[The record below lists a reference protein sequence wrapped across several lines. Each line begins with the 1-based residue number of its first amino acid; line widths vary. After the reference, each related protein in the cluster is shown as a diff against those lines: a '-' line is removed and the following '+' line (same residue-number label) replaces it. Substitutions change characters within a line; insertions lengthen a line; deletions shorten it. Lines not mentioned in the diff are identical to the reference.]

1 MRSRQQKALKAVALF
16 LVFAIAQVYV
26 QISFAEPNSP
36 TVPVPLPQQ
45 FIARLT
51 TRGNQPITVNGLS
64 AATGATILTGATIE
78 TPAEVGATINLGP
91 LGYLDLAPNTK
102 VELQYDEN
110 GNLKVKLI
118 SGCAV
123 LVAKKNTDA
132 EVSTEQ
138 GSAGKTDKKK
148 GGVIDICFPP
158 GAASPTVGQGAA
170 AAAGAGAAGAA
181 AAAAG
186 GGGGGLSGVAIAA
199 MVGGGIAA
207 VAIPVAIARG
217 NNSSNSSP

>member
-26 QISFAEPNSP
+26 QISFAEPNSALDAI
-36 TVPVPLPQQ
+36 PLPQQ

-64 AATGATILTGATIE
+64 AASGATILTGAVIE

-102 VELQYDEN
+102 VELQFDEN
-110 GNLKVKLI
+110 GQVKVKLVQ
-118 SGCAV
+118 GCAV

-138 GSAGKTDKKK
+138 GPAAKTDKEK
-148 GGVIDICFPP
+148 GGVVDICFPP
-158 GAASPTVGQGAA
+158 GAAAPTVGQGAA

-186 GGGGGLSGVAIAA
+186 GGGLSGVAIGAIVA
-199 MVGGGIAA
+199 GGIAA
-207 VAIPVAIARG
+207 VAIPVALSRG
-217 NNSSNSSP
+217 DNSSQSTP

>member
-64 AATGATILTGATIE
+64 AASGATILTGATIE
-78 TPAEVGATINLGP
+78 TPAAVGATINLGP

-102 VELQYDEN
+102 VELTFDEN
-110 GNLKVKLI
+110 GQVRVKLI
-118 SGCAV
+118 SGCAI
-123 LVAKKNTDA
+123 LIAKKNTDA

-138 GSAGKTDKKK
+138 GPAGKTDKKK
-148 GGVIDICFPP
+148 GGVLDICFPP
-158 GAASPTVGQGAA
+158 GALAPTVGQGAA
-170 AAAGAGAAGAA
+170 ASAGAGAAGTVAA
-181 AAAAG
+181 ASTA
-186 GGGGGLSGVAIAA
+186 GLSGVAIGAI
-199 MVGGGIAA
+199 VGGAIAA
-207 VAIPVAIARG
+207 VAIPVALSRG
-217 NNSSNSSP
+217 NNSSSTTP

>member
-64 AATGATILTGATIE
+64 AASGATILTGATIE

-102 VELQYDEN
+102 VELSFDEN
-110 GNLKVKLI
+110 GQVRVKLI
-118 SGCAV
+118 SGCAI
-123 LVAKKNTDA
+123 LIAKKNTDA

-138 GSAGKTDKKK
+138 GTAGKTDKKK
-148 GGVIDICFPP
+148 GGVLDICFPP
-158 GAASPTVGQGAA
+158 GAAAPTVGQGAA
-170 AAAGAGAAGAA
+170 ASAGAGAAGTVAA
-181 AAAAG
+181 ATAAG
-186 GGGGGLSGVAIAA
+186 TGLSGVAIGAIVA
-199 MVGGGIAA
+199 GGVAA
-207 VAIPVAIARG
+207 VAIPVALSRGG
-217 NNSSNSSP
+217 NNSPSSP

>member
-78 TPAEVGATINLGP
+78 TPTAVGATINLGP

-102 VELQYDEN
+102 VELTFDEN
-110 GNLKVKLI
+110 GQVRVKLI
-118 SGCAV
+118 SGCAI
-123 LVAKKNTDA
+123 LIAKKNTDA

-138 GSAGKTDKKK
+138 GPAGKTDKKK

-170 AAAGAGAAGAA
+170 ASAGAGAAGTVATA
-181 AAAAG
+181 TAG
-186 GGGGGLSGVAIAA
+186 AGLSGIAIGAI
-199 MVGGGIAA
+199 VGGAIAA
-207 VAIPVAIARG
+207 VAIPVALSRG
-217 NNSSNSSP
+217 NNSSRTTP